1 MSLEL
6 PKINHTFWAR
16 YRRRQKAERA
26 WRRYVLQQRLAALR
40 RANPIIDDWDWD
52 RKIGRYL

>member
-1 MSLEL
+1 MPLEL
-6 PKINHTFWAR
+6 PKINHSFWAR

-40 RANPIIDDWDWD
+40 RAYPTVDDWTWD
-52 RKIGRYL
+52 RKHGRYL

>member
-26 WRRYVLQQRLAALR
+26 WRHYVLQQRLAALR
-40 RANPIIDDWDWD
+40 RAYPVDQHFHDWWFD
-52 RKIGRYL
+52 RRHS